1 MQYPPPLPSPPLP
14 SPFPLP
20 SLSSPISL
28 LLPFLPSL
36 LPPFPPL
43 PSPLP
48 FPPFFFPTPLHCE
61 GSINPATVL
70 ASVLMSVPTQHHQ
83 AVMEQSRRIMEDS
96 NIQ

>member
-14 SPFPLP
+14 FPFPPPSPPFPLP
-20 SLSSPISL
+20 SA
-28 LLPFLPSL
+28 
-36 LPPFPPL
+36 PFPLL

-48 FPPFFFPTPLHCE
+48 FPPFFPPTPLHCE
-61 GSINPATVL
+61 GSVNPATVL